1 MNETVAVGV
10 IGGLCTL
17 LAAMGSAWFVYRRA
31 VRVELVKNEQ
41 DTEIRLI
48 DKWKEYSAELA
59 SVKKA
64 QDKEILDLKTKN
76 HDLEADLRGARR
88 EIDELRGIVESQSA
102 KLDLQ
107 AAQLAKLERRFN
119 DLDEEGVIEE

>member
-17 LAAMGSAWFVYRRA
+17 IAAGLSAWLVYRRA
-31 VRVELVKNEQ
+31 IRVELVKNEQ

-59 SVKKA
+59 AVKKA

-76 HDLEADLRGARR
+76 GELETSLRGARR
-88 EIDELRGIVESQSA
+88 EIDELRGIVELQSRQIA
-102 KLDLQ
+102 N
-107 AAQLAKLERRFN
+107 LESRLN
-119 DLDEEGVIEE
+119 DIDSEGVVEP